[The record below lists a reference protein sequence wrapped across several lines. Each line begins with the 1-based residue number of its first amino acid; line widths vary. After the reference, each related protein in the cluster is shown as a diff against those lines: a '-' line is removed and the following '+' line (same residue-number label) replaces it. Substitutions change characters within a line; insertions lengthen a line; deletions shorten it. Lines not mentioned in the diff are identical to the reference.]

1 MVKSKAEPLED
12 SRRQEIEELLAFW
25 KSYDQI
31 MNEHEVWLWAAG
43 KLGIPKSHRGYEK
56 FCSDGFYNSKL
67 RTIYT
72 LSKSRNFIEGY
83 SGDRISFEELKLKR
97 EAALT
102 KVKKI
107 IFGFSLPERR
117 QAVYDVRVEKE
128 QNVLFSKIQDSIKEI
143 ESYIRRYPMTNG
155 YTENYRAREKRLEKQ
170 CEVLS
175 KVKILLLD
183 LDKTS

>member
-1 MVKSKAEPLED
+1 MTKSKVEPLE
-12 SRRQEIEELLAFW
+12 SERRRDIEELLSFW

-31 MNEHEVWLWAAG
+31 MDEHEVWLWAAV

-56 FCSDGFYNSKL
+56 FCSNGFYNSKL
-67 RTIYT
+67 RTIYA
-72 LSKSRNFIEGY
+72 LAKSRNFIEGY

-117 QAVYDVRVEKE
+117 QAIYDIRVEKE

-143 ESYIRRYPMTNG
+143 ESCIRRYPITNG

-170 CEVLS
+170 CEVLP
-175 KVKILLLD
+175 KVKILLMD